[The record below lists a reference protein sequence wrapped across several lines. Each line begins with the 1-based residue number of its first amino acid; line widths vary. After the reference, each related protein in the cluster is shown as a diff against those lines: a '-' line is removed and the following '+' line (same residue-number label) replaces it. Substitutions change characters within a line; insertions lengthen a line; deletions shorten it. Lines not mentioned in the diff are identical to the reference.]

1 MASDEYFIKLGKSI
15 AGPAKRERIEAL
27 WKAGKLAET
36 AEVSPDKIHWETI
49 KEFLEGKLAD
59 SVDLQQEDGEPD
71 EFEEEVVKP
80 KPKSRERKIP
90 FQIGNPLKK
99 PLVFVRII
107 WALSLVGFLSFWI
120 IYDGSVMMENGN
132 RLMNLHGMSIK
143 SNGMVGCSVL
153 LIICSLYIMA
163 YHMLATLLRI
173 EKSCTRSWAI
183 DP

>member
-36 AEVSPDKIHWETI
+36 AEVSPDKIHWETV

-80 KPKSRERKIP
+80 KRSKTLPGKS
-90 FQIGNPLKK
+90 
-99 PLVFVRII
+99 
-107 WALSLVGFLSFWI
+107 
-120 IYDGSVMMENGN
+120 D
-132 RLMNLHGMSIK
+132 LHGQKIAHTK
-143 SNGMVGCSVL
+143 NGYG
-153 LIICSLYIMA
+153 SLTKKEKVHLWREAIS
-163 YHMLATLLRI
+163 LAN
-173 EKSCTRSWAI
+173 
-183 DP
+183 